1 MNVEG
6 PRKVPRAPASA
17 PRDGAAAGSWLSSPS
32 FRAAPFLPCY
42 TCFSPPLPLPPLGAP
57 GGDRRVTAKA
67 GGGPPRDAWLSWG
80 RTDLHANP
88 GWEPGTAAG
97 SGHPGWGA
105 GFAEL
110 FLASPQLGSRPSA
123 RAHPWPPGCPGR
135 WAPTAGSTLPPAALC
150 TWPAFRTPC
159 PPLPGA
165 ALVTAPS
172 KSVLPPPAAT
182 SSPLHAL
189 EPESP

>member
-42 TCFSPPLPLPPLGAP
+42 TRFSPPLPLPPLGAP
-57 GGDRRVTAKA
+57 GGDRRATAKA
-67 GGGPPRDAWLSWG
+67 GGGPPRTQAL
-80 RTDLHANP
+80 
-88 GWEPGTAAG
+88 
-97 SGHPGWGA
+97 
-105 GFAEL
+105 
-110 FLASPQLGSRPSA
+110 LGQNRPSREPWVGA
-123 RAHPWPPGCPGR
+123 RNRCWLRPPWVGCRLRRTLPRFPLVGVQTLRARPWPPGCPGR
-135 WAPTAGSTLPPAALC
+135 WAHAGSMLPPAALC

>member
-17 PRDGAAAGSWLSSPS
+17 PRDGAAAGSCLSSPS

-42 TCFSPPLPLPPLGAP
+42 TRFSPPLPLPPLGAP

-67 GGGPPRDAWLSWG
+67 GGGPPRTQAL
-80 RTDLHANP
+80 
-88 GWEPGTAAG
+88 
-97 SGHPGWGA
+97 
-105 GFAEL
+105 
-110 FLASPQLGSRPSA
+110 LGQNRPSREPWVGA
-123 RAHPWPPGCPGR
+123 RNRCWLRPPWVGCRLRRTLPRFTPVGVQTLRARPWPPGRPGR

-165 ALVTAPS
+165 ALVTTPS

>member
-1 MNVEG
+1 MSRVLG
-6 PRKVPRAPASA
+6 RFRARRLLPRAMEPPPALGFLL
-17 PRDGAAAGSWLSSPS
+17 P
-32 FRAAPFLPCY
+32 PFLPCY
-42 TCFSPPLPLPPLGAP
+42 TRFSPPLPLPPLGAP
-57 GGDRRVTAKA
+57 GGDRRATAKA
-67 GGGPPRDAWLSWG
+67 GGGPPRTQAL
-80 RTDLHANP
+80 
-88 GWEPGTAAG
+88 
-97 SGHPGWGA
+97 
-105 GFAEL
+105 
-110 FLASPQLGSRPSA
+110 LGQNRPSREPWVGA
-123 RAHPWPPGCPGR
+123 RNRCWLRPPWVGCRLRRTFPHFPPVGVQTLRARPWPPGRPGR